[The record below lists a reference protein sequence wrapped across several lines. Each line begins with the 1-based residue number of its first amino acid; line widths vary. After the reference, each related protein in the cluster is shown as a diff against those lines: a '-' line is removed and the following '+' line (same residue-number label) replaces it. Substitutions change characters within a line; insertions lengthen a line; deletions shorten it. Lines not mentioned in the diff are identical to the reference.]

1 MENFLKIKKIQTPPH
16 GTSQKLRPLVEADI
30 YS

>member
-1 MENFLKIKKIQTPPH
+1 MENILKIKKLQIPPH
-16 GTSQKLRPLVEADI
+16 GTSQKLRPWVEADI